1 MIMQS
6 WVGPFVMAA
15 VMANCIKRSNAIN
28 GYSAKLTYRES
39 VVFPNFFAGTYVQH
53 ITCVPVL
60 TQ

>member
-1 MIMQS
+1 
-6 WVGPFVMAA
+6 MAA

-53 ITCVPVL
+53 ITYKPVL
-60 TQ
+60 T